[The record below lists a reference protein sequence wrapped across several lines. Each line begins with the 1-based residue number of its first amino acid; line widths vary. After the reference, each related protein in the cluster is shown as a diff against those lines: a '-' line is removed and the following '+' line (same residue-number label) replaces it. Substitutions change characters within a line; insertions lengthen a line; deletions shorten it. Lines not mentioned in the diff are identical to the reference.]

1 MIIHEFFLAVSD
13 PTKAGSDRLNSMRNE
28 LMQTSQSFRQ
38 WLLGVFLAT
47 LAALSFVGC
56 ESAKVTP
63 APSATT
69 STPAAS
75 ATPAAAVTP
84 TAAAPAPAPNAPAP
98 TATAATTTPAPQA
111 PPVRIKAGYFS
122 SFKDS
127 EGNTWLPDQ
136 AFAGGETIERPDLE
150 IANTKD
156 PMIYRAERYSMTG
169 FSYPVPNG
177 KYTVKLHFCE
187 TFEGIAGPG
196 ERVFSFNVQGQE
208 FKDFDVWAKTGGH
221 QRAYIETVPIEV
233 TDGKVNVTFTPKVE
247 NPEINGIEIL
257 PGS

>member
-1 MIIHEFFLAVSD
+1 M
-13 PTKAGSDRLNSMRNE
+13 E
-28 LMQTSQSFRQ
+28 LMKISTS
-38 WLLGVFLAT
+38 LNL
-47 LAALSFVGC
+47 LAALAGLMFAGC
-56 ESAKVTP
+56 ETAKEM
-63 APSATT
+63 PSAAATA
-69 STPAAS
+69 SAPAAPK
-75 ATPAAAVTP
+75 APVAPAAPATP
-84 TAAAPAPAPNAPAP
+84 TAPSVPATPSVPAVPVASAKTSAA
-98 TATAATTTPAPQA
+98 QA

-196 ERVFSFNVQGQE
+196 ERVFSFNVQGHD

-221 QRAYIETVPIEV
+221 QRAYIETVPVEV
-233 TDGKVNVTFTPKVE
+233 TDGKLNVTFTSNVE

-257 PGS
+257 PGT

>member
-1 MIIHEFFLAVSD
+1 
-13 PTKAGSDRLNSMRNE
+13 
-28 LMQTSQSFRQ
+28 MQISKPFRQ
-38 WLLGVFLAT
+38 LTFGVLLSA

-63 APSATT
+63 
-69 STPAAS
+69 TPATVS
-75 ATPAAAVTP
+75 S
-84 TAAAPAPAPNAPAP
+84 APNAPTAP
-98 TATAATTTPAPQA
+98 VAPAAPATPAVPATPSVPAKPEAAVNPPALALA

-136 AFAGGETIERPDLE
+136 AFTGGETLERPDLE

-156 PMIYRAERYSMTG
+156 PIIYRAERYSMTG

-177 KYTVKLHFCE
+177 KYIVKLHFCE

-196 ERVFSFNVQGQE
+196 ERVFSFNVEGHD

-221 QRAYIETVPIEV
+221 LRAYIETVPVEV
-233 TDGKVNVTFTPKVE
+233 TDGKLDVTFTPKVE

>member
-1 MIIHEFFLAVSD
+1 
-13 PTKAGSDRLNSMRNE
+13 
-28 LMQTSQSFRQ
+28 MQISKSLKQLSFSV
-38 WLLGVFLAT
+38 LLGALAG
-47 LAALSFVGC
+47 LSFAGC
-56 ESAKVTP
+56 ETAKETPSAATASSAPAAPRAPVAPT
-63 APSATT
+63 APSAPSTPAVPAITT
-69 STPAAS
+69 VPAVPATPAAS
-75 ATPAAAVTP
+75 AKPAT
-84 TAAAPAPAPNAPAP
+84 
-98 TATAATTTPAPQA
+98 QA

-136 AFAGGETIERPDLE
+136 AFTGGETIERPDLE

-156 PMIYRAERYSMTG
+156 PIIYRAERYSMTG

-196 ERVFSFNVQGQE
+196 ERVFSFNVEGHD
-208 FKDFDVWAKTGGH
+208 FKDFDPWAKTGGH
-221 QRAYIETVPIEV
+221 QRAYIETVPVEV
-233 TDGKVNVTFTPKVE
+233 TDGKLDVTFTPNVE

>member
-1 MIIHEFFLAVSD
+1 M
-13 PTKAGSDRLNSMRNE
+13 P
-28 LMQTSQSFRQ
+28 
-38 WLLGVFLAT
+38 
-47 LAALSFVGC
+47 
-56 ESAKVTP
+56 
-63 APSATT
+63 
-69 STPAAS
+69 
-75 ATPAAAVTP
+75 P
-84 TAAAPAPAPNAPAP
+84 TAP
-98 TATAATTTPAPQA
+98 TTPAVPATPNVPVSPTASTPGTATPQA

-156 PMIYRAERYSMTG
+156 PMIYRAERYSMTR

-177 KYTVKLHFCE
+177 KYVVKLHFCE
-187 TFEGIAGPG
+187 TFEGIGGPG
-196 ERVFSFNVQGQE
+196 ERVFSFNVEGHD

-221 QRAYIETVPIEV
+221 QRAYIETVPVEV
-233 TDGKVNVTFTPKVE
+233 TDGKLDVSFTPKVE

-257 PGS
+257 PGA

>member
-1 MIIHEFFLAVSD
+1 
-13 PTKAGSDRLNSMRNE
+13 
-28 LMQTSQSFRQ
+28 MQISSLLRQSSFI
-38 WLLGVFLAT
+38 VI
-47 LAALSFVGC
+47 LAALAGLSFAGC
-56 ESAKVTP
+56 ETAKDK
-63 APSATT
+63 
-69 STPAAS
+69 
-75 ATPAAAVTP
+75 PAAAA
-84 TAAAPAPAPNAPAP
+84 TASAP
-98 TATAATTTPAPQA
+98 TATRAPVAPATPPTPSTPAVTTTPSVPAVPATPSTSSKTTAQA

-136 AFAGGETIERPDLE
+136 AFAGGETVERPDLE

-156 PMIYRAERYSMTG
+156 PIIYRAERYSMTG

-187 TFEGIAGPG
+187 TFEGIGGVG
-196 ERVFSFNVQGQE
+196 ERVFSFNVEGHD

-221 QRAYIETVPIEV
+221 QRAYIETVPVEV
-233 TDGKVNVTFTPKVE
+233 TDGKLDVSFTPNVE

-257 PGS
+257 PGP

>member
-1 MIIHEFFLAVSD
+1 MKMEFMKIS
-13 PTKAGSDRLNSMRNE
+13 
-28 LMQTSQSFRQ
+28 TSLKQLSITV
-38 WLLGVFLAT
+38 L
-47 LAALSFVGC
+47 LAALAGLTFAGC
-56 ESAKVTP
+56 ESAKEKPAAATTGSAPTALGAPVVPAAPTP
-63 APSATT
+63 TAPSVPATP
-69 STPAAS
+69 SVPAVPAAS
-75 ATPAAAVTP
+75 AKNSAV
-84 TAAAPAPAPNAPAP
+84 
-98 TATAATTTPAPQA
+98 QA

-136 AFAGGETIERPDLE
+136 AFAGGDTIERPDLE

-177 KYTVKLHFCE
+177 KYIVKLHFCE
-187 TFEGIAGPG
+187 TFEGIGGVG
-196 ERVFSFNVQGQE
+196 ERVFSFNVQGHD

-221 QRAYIETVPIEV
+221 QRAYIETVPVAV
-233 TDGKVNVTFTPKVE
+233 TDGKLNVTFTPNVE

>member
-1 MIIHEFFLAVSD
+1 MLWTQWKQVLKE
-13 PTKAGSDRLNSMRNE
+13 LNRMKMEPMKIS
-28 LMQTSQSFRQ
+28 TSVKQLSFS
-38 WLLGVFLAT
+38 LVLAT
-47 LAALSFVGC
+47 LAGVSFAGC
-56 ESAKVTP
+56 ESAKEKPAATATASVAAAPKAPVAPAAPTAPAVPATP
-63 APSATT
+63 SVPAV
-69 STPAAS
+69 PAAS
-75 ATPAAAVTP
+75 AQTSAM
-84 TAAAPAPAPNAPAP
+84 
-98 TATAATTTPAPQA
+98 QA

-136 AFAGGETIERPDLE
+136 AFTGGETIERPDLE

-177 KYTVKLHFCE
+177 KYIVKLHFCE
-187 TFEGIAGPG
+187 TFEGIMGPG
-196 ERVFSFNVQGQE
+196 ERVFSFNVEGHD

-221 QRAYIETVPIEV
+221 QRAYIETVPAEV
-233 TDGKVNVTFTPKVE
+233 TDGKLDVTFTPNVE

>member
-1 MIIHEFFLAVSD
+1 MNQARMKFMQRLKHL
-13 PTKAGSDRLNSMRNE
+13 TKASLV
-28 LMQTSQSFRQ
+28 
-38 WLLGVFLAT
+38 VFFAILS
-47 LAALSFVGC
+47 LSFIGC
-56 ESAKVTP
+56 ESSSPKTTAANSVSTAP
-63 APSATT
+63 ATSTAPSAPATAT
-69 STPAAS
+69 PKAPEVPAVPAAPTTAAS
-75 ATPAAAVTP
+75 SAAVK
-84 TAAAPAPAPNAPAP
+84 
-98 TATAATTTPAPQA
+98 

-136 AFAGGETIERPDLE
+136 AFTGGDTIERPDLE

-177 KYTVKLHFCE
+177 KYIVKLHFCE
-187 TFEGIAGPG
+187 TFEGIGGPG
-196 ERVFSFNVQGQE
+196 ERVFSFNVEGHD

-221 QRAYIETVPIEV
+221 QRAYIETVPVEV
-233 TDGKVNVTFTPKVE
+233 TDGKLDVTFTPNVE